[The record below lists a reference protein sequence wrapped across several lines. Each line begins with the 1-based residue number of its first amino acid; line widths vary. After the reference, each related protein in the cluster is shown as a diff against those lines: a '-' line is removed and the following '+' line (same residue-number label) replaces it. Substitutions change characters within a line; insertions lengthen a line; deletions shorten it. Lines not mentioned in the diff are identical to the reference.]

1 MLETLKHYG
10 FFVLHN
16 ILSALNKSARQIGQ
30 MFPERP
36 PQNMID
42 IEDDIN
48 EPDDFNPNQERG
60 HKGIERNRWGL
71 PVIEEEQI

>member
-10 FFVLHN
+10 IFVLHTT
-16 ILSALNKSARQIGQ
+16 LSVLNKTARQIGQ
-30 MFPERP
+30 MFPEEP
-36 PQNMID
+36 PKKMID

-48 EPDDFNPNQERG
+48 EPDDFNPRHERG

-71 PVIEEEQI
+71 PRINGEEI

>member
-10 FFVLHN
+10 IFVLHTT
-16 ILSALNKSARQIGQ
+16 LSVLNKTARQIGQ
-30 MFPERP
+30 MFPEEP
-36 PQNMID
+36 PKKMID
-42 IEDDIN
+42 IEDDMD
-48 EPDDFNPNQERG
+48 EPDDFNPHHERG